1 MRRGCAVAY
10 HTVPRARSWVTLRRV
25 DDARPK
31 QFRDAFGGIAE
42 EVAEHGAR
50 VLADAIGGG
59 SPGTERLAIGGVRAC
74 GHPDHAARRGWCRGE
89 RMPCRQV
96 RLRRHPG
103 PGP

>member
-59 SPGTERLAIGGVRAC
+59 APGTERLAIGAGRAG
-74 GHPDHAARRGWCRGE
+74 GHPSRAAPRGWDRGE
-89 RMPCRQV
+89 AMPLRQGD
-96 RLRRHPG
+96 LRGHPG
-103 PGP
+103 P